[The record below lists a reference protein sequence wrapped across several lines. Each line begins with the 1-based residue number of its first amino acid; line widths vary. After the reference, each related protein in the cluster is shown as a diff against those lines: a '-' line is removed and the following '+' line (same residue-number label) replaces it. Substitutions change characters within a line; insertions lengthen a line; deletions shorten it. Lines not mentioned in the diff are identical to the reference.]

1 MAGVGQ
7 YSTPKI
13 TIPLV
18 SQSHGTKG
26 RERVYCKKSEVIFK
40 TVSITTKLS
49 HAQISSFT
57 LRRLIWRA
65 RKSFDVVVDLPLTP
79 SSSDS
84 PPDDASLSPPPG
96 PQSRSWRWRA
106 QLLGEE
112 GEARAQTVWTGHFY
126 LPVGSAAA
134 SCFQRADW
142 DRVR

>member
-1 MAGVGQ
+1 M
-7 YSTPKI
+7 YLPKI

-18 SQSHGTKG
+18 SHGNKG

-40 TVSITTKLS
+40 TDPLLS

-84 PPDDASLSPPPG
+84 PLVDDASLSPPPG

-134 SCFQRADW
+134 SCFQRAGW
-142 DRVR
+142 GRVR